1 MDKFT
6 LIGFPLGHSMSPMI
20 HERLFALKDRE
31 ASYSLT
37 EITPDALNTGTAD
50 LKQWKGFNITIP
62 HKQAV
67 IPFLDEI
74 SESAKRYGA
83 VNCVVNKGNV
93 LSGYNTDCDGFLR
106 SVESFPMDGKVLLIG
121 CGGVGRMMAVEAVL
135 AGADLTLGILPR
147 HTRLAAELTRELLTL
162 RPEANIRTALTAELD
177 EEFDVIMNASPVG
190 MYPKTNDCPVQDE
203 LIEKCSYVFDVI
215 YNPAETLLIK
225 KAKALGKT
233 AVGGGAMLV
242 LQAVKAHEL
251 WDGDFYTEQEIQ
263 SIIDEMN
270 EVIKAQFPEDGGD
283 R

>member
-20 HERLFALKDRE
+20 HERLFAMKKRD

-37 EITPDALNTGTAD
+37 EISSEAMNAGTAD
-50 LKQWKGFNITIP
+50 LRQWKGFNITIP
-62 HKQAV
+62 HKQAI
-67 IPFLDEI
+67 IPFLDEV
-74 SESAKRYGA
+74 SESAERYGA
-83 VNCVVNKGNV
+83 VNCVANKDGV

-106 SVESFPMDGKVLLIG
+106 SVETFPMNGKVLLIG

-147 HTRLAAELTRELLTL
+147 HTKLAAELTCELLAL
-162 RPEANIRTALTAELD
+162 RPEAKIRTALTSELD

-203 LIEKCSYVFDVI
+203 LLRKCRYVFDVI
-215 YNPAETLLIK
+215 YNPVDTLLIK

-233 AVGGGAMLV
+233 AVGGGTMLV

-263 SIIDEMN
+263 SIINEMN
-270 EVIKAQFPEDGGD
+270 EMIRIQFPQEGGN